1 MSIGIIDG
9 DIRKYAPNV
18 SFNLDVMKISSF
30 LKKKL
35 EVVSFIED
43 FYTDKY
49 SQIYYRQ
56 DYYDGFF
63 PPQLYTSN
71 QIIYGGRAFTQ
82 DKYVPLPE
90 EIEVMQPD
98 INIYEHTWPLFN
110 KTTNS
115 RTNWKQMMAAAHL
128 RISLDGENIWED
140 FSRSLTINKH
150 TNFLFFH
157 DYNLNSIKNSDILI
171 TELDKQL
178 RSNIGHI
185 CTKFPIIVNNERD
198 LFRWI
203 NIRPSRNYFLIQYD
217 GIMSDECLYEFVNQV
232 KHQQIINQM
241 QYNVTFNLTEGRFIR
256 QLPKIYKQ
264 LIFLRQNGLTMRF
277 VDKYDNL
284 YDYKWRRFLILL
296 THFLN
301 KSLTIDDKE
310 HNSIMH
316 FIRSLPEENFILQ
329 KQIDDFYTKSEIR
342 QIWRLIGQENYELL
356 ELIYRCEK
364 VKYRGGYFYEC

>member
-1 MSIGIIDG
+1 MSVGIIDG

-43 FYTDKY
+43 FYLDKY

-56 DYYDGFF
+56 DYYDGSF
-63 PPQLYTSN
+63 PSQLYTSD

-157 DYNLNSIKNSDILI
+157 DYN
-171 TELDKQL
+171 
-178 RSNIGHI
+178 
-185 CTKFPIIVNNERD
+185 
-198 LFRWI
+198 
-203 NIRPSRNYFLIQYD
+203 
-217 GIMSDECLYEFVNQV
+217 
-232 KHQQIINQM
+232 
-241 QYNVTFNLTEGRFIR
+241 
-256 QLPKIYKQ
+256 
-264 LIFLRQNGLTMRF
+264 
-277 VDKYDNL
+277 
-284 YDYKWRRFLILL
+284 
-296 THFLN
+296 
-301 KSLTIDDKE
+301 
-310 HNSIMH
+310 
-316 FIRSLPEENFILQ
+316 
-329 KQIDDFYTKSEIR
+329 
-342 QIWRLIGQENYELL
+342 
-356 ELIYRCEK
+356 
-364 VKYRGGYFYEC
+364 